1 MRKTDQFRYQHDEIV
16 QVVTELTGYLE
27 EKSLAENI
35 PDVIGL
41 LVRLS
46 GKIKVHLAMEDSMLY
61 PRLATSPDPLA
72 RSLADM
78 YQTEMG
84 DLSEI
89 FKTYIEKWL
98 SSESIETDKRG
109 FIAETQSLFAAL
121 SDRIRR
127 ENEILYPVAD
137 RL

>member
-1 MRKTDQFRYQHDEIV
+1 
-16 QVVTELTGYLE
+16 
-27 EKSLAENI
+27 
-35 PDVIGL
+35 
-41 LVRLS
+41 
-46 GKIKVHLAMEDSMLY
+46 
-61 PRLATSPDPLA
+61 
-72 RSLADM
+72 M

-84 DLSEI
+84 DLSGV

-98 SSESIETDKRG
+98 APENIKSDKGG
-109 FIAETQSLFAAL
+109 FVAETQVLFEAL